1 MGEFG
6 EGGPTITDI
15 SSMSDV
21 LRRLELQQE
30 RPFTDLV
37 QPEKVATAE
46 TLDDVRIRFYD
57 QMNHAAVAGLTHDEA
72 SSASEV
78 QWREYR
84 KAQADAMADW
94 VRNNPQLIK
103 TGAAQ
108 LARFTGAHPN
118 LSHPDYNLVPTYS
131 IQKLTPALINSIV
144 KKDYDGVPR
153 PFQDKT
159 ATILSLL
166 GPAAFAGLTSHK
178 NEACEVARLYLNMV
192 DATGDIFGGIWHGT
206 HDLNRRSRM
215 ELEARGIDF
224 VNVGKHTDGL
234 LVATV
239 PKVGFTPEKEYPK
252 SPNELYAPTLGEP
265 LLKPQVI
272 FHTPPPPHHN
282 PH

>member
-131 IQKLTPALINSIV
+131 IQSLTPALINSIV
-144 KKDYDGVPR
+144 GKDYDGVAR
-153 PFQDKT
+153 PLQDRT
-159 ATILSLL
+159 ATILSQL
-166 GPAAFAGLTSHK
+166 GRAAFAGLTSHK
-178 NEACEVARLYLNMV
+178 SEADEVARLYLEMV
-192 DATGDIFGGIWHGT
+192 DVTGEIFGGIWHGT
-206 HDLNRRSRM
+206 HDLNGRSRM
-215 ELEARGIDF
+215 ELAARGIDYID
-224 VNVGKHTDGL
+224 VSKHTDGL

-239 PKVGFTPEKEYPK
+239 PRVGFTPKKEYP
-252 SPNELYAPTLGEP
+252 SQPNAPYSRTIGEP
-265 LLKPQVI
+265 HLKPQVI
-272 FHTPPPPHHN
+272 FHTPPSTPS
-282 PH
+282 